1 VRAPPPGPGRPV
13 WFVYRVSW
21 SPVDQKENCFG
32 VGSLGG
38 TKPGAD
44 LRLPAEAFIRL
55 VYGRLDSAHTPPV
68 ETASTDLDE
77 LRRLFPGL

>member
-1 VRAPPPGPGRPV
+1 V

-44 LRLPAEAFIRL
+44 LRPGHAGVVSGESPAGSCRL
-55 VYGRLDSAHTPPV
+55 IS
-68 ETASTDLDE
+68 S
-77 LRRLFPGL
+77 LRTVSR